1 MIRVHILLR
10 DGYLKQSY
18 VCMSLWCLRSLDR
31 GPWSPP
37 PSDSSTTLGL
47 QRVLPTGIAPS
58 GCAPRCRQ
66 QPSLFLAGL
75 GDMTLPMFGGV
86 DGIKK
91 TLADFCEQ
99 MEEPIF
105 VDGAGHW
112 IAEEKPA
119 DVNDAVLAFATK
131 HVALFSPAAL
141 PEGVPGQPVD

>member
-1 MIRVHILLR
+1 LWDRNPTPGQLHPWISQKEVDYVVAEFESSGWNGGLNWYRVIDLSWQCTPQL
-10 DGYLKQSY
+10 
-18 VCMSLWCLRSLDR
+18 
-31 GPWSPP
+31 
-37 PSDSSTTLGL
+37 
-47 QRVLPTGIAPS
+47 VLAKIK
-58 GCAPRCRQ
+58 

-91 TLADFCEQ
+91 TLADCCEQ

-131 HVALFSPAAL
+131 HVALFSSAAL
-141 PEGVPGQPVD
+141 PEGVPEQPVDY